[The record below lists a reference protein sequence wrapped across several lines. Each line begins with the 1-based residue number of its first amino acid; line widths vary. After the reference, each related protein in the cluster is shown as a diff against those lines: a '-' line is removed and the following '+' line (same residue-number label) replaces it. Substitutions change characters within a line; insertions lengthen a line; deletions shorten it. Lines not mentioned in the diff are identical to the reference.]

1 MSLQNSPEECRAEMR
16 LSLKRYWRK
25 NLLLMGALLTVWALV
40 SFVCGILLADVL
52 NAYRLPGTG
61 YPLGFWFAQQGSILV
76 FVVLILIYA
85 LVMNRIDRQHHEE
98 IDTIKR
104 KGGLS

>member
-1 MSLQNSPEECRAEMR
+1 MR